1 MRVIEMIDIII
12 PAYNAKET
20 IFKTLSSIALQTIRN
35 NLNVYI
41 VNDAS
46 DYDYQEEI
54 AFFKDR
60 INIVELALEKN
71 SGPGV
76 ARQYGIDHSNSK
88 YIMFIDADDVFYN
101 CYSVELLYK
110 KIKDLKLDL
119 VISNIL
125 YERDKK
131 REKYDANFVY
141 MHGKIYRR
149 EYLINND
156 IKFNDT
162 RANEDNGFNNLLLLL
177 GINYDVLDEITYI
190 YRENCDSITRK
201 NNREYKFLGLEGYGY
216 NLTWALNEAIKRKA
230 ENIIISFNSYKYL
243 LSFYYYYQIFIDR
256 KDRYKILNW
265 IVDLK
270 KIYLSY
276 KKYENILINQ
286 KIEDIQYKLFSKEGT
301 IQKCNENKFLEFLK
315 MVD

>member
-1 MRVIEMIDIII
+1 MIDIII

-20 IFKTLSSIALQTIRN
+20 IFKTLASISLQTIKN
-35 NLNVYI
+35 SLNVYI

-46 DYDYQEEI
+46 DYNYQEDI
-54 AFFKDR
+54 AFFKDS
-60 INIVELALEKN
+60 INIVELTLKKN
-71 SGPGV
+71 SGPGI
-76 ARQYGIDHSNSK
+76 ARQYGIDNSNSE

-110 KIKDLKLDL
+110 KIKDLKSDL
-119 VISNIL
+119 IISNIL

-131 REKYDANFVY
+131 REKYEANFVY

-149 EYLINND
+149 EYLKNNN
-156 IKFNDT
+156 IKFNNT

-177 GINYDVLDEITYI
+177 GINYDILDEITYI

-216 NLTWALNEAIKRKA
+216 NLTWALKEAIKRNA
-230 ENIIISFNSYKYL
+230 DDIVISFNSYKYL

-256 KDRYKILNW
+256 KDRDKILNW
-265 IVDLK
+265 ISKLK
-270 KIYLSY
+270 TIYLSY
-276 KKYENILINQ
+276 KKYENVLING
-286 KIEDIQYKLFSKEGT
+286 KIEDIQYQLFSKEGI
-301 IQKCNENKFLEFLK
+301 IQKCTEKKLLEFLE